1 MLGNIVLSVIS
12 ELEMQYIFILLIFE
26 FRNYLIKAIS
36 IIKID

>member
-12 ELEMQYIFILLIFE
+12 ELEMQFIFILLIFE

>member
-12 ELEMQYIFILLIFE
+12 ELAMQYIFILLIFE

>member
-12 ELEMQYIFILLIFE
+12 ELEMQCIFILLIFT

-36 IIKID
+36 VIKID

>member
-12 ELEMQYIFILLIFE
+12 ELEMPYIFILLIFE